1 MLLEEGLLDGVMSEL
16 EHVGVVVD
24 ERKPDVVRVAPAPL
38 YNSYT
43 DVWDF
48 VKIFREAC
56 EKVNDTRGAGANGS
70 VMANGGKEGKGWGLI
85 K

>member
-1 MLLEEGLLDGVMSEL
+1 MLLENGLLDGVMAEL
-16 EHVGVVVD
+16 ESAGVVVD
-24 ERKPDVVRVAPAPL
+24 ERRPDVVRVAPTPL

-48 VKIFREAC
+48 VRIFREAC
-56 EKVNDTRGAGANGS
+56 EKVKGTRDKDTNES
-70 VMANGGKEGKGWGLI
+70 VMANGGKEEKGWGMI